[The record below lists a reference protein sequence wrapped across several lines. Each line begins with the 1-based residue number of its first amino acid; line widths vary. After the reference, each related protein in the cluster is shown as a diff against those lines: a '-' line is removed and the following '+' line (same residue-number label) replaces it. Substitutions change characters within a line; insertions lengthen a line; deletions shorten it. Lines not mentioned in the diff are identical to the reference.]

1 MELLGRLGVAVRT
14 HARIAEATREGLRLQ
29 DGQLVRGG
37 VFVWA
42 GGAKAP
48 ELVAR
53 FGLPTGH
60 NGRVKVD
67 QHLRA
72 LDHPEVYAAGDVASV
87 VDPRSGR
94 TLPPLA
100 QVALEQAETV
110 ARNLHA
116 ELDGGPLEAFRF
128 NDKGFIVSVGSRR
141 ASPPPARPDLG
152 HVAAPRLG
160 PRCRHAPGRARRR
173 GSARTGGVAVAL
185 VQRQP
190 GHRPATGADPLAQE
204 AGLAEPGRCA
214 DQGQLPGRPL
224 VEALQQPR
232 PGQEPGAGAGDMQ
245 LGGQQGVSLACG
257 GRRRRGERLGHAEVA
272 RWCPPDDGQLPSAGS
287 IVMPGRSD
295 RPGGGP

>member
-42 GGAKAP
+42 GGVEAP

-152 HVAAPRLG
+152 HVAAPGSAPDAGTRLVERG
-160 PRCRHAPGRARRR
+160 GEVAPEPAGSLSPWSSDSQATGRRLVRTHSPRRLALPNPAGAQTRVSSRAVPWLRRSSSRGRARNPGRGR
-173 GSARTGGVAVAL
+173 GICSLVASRASRSPAAGADDVVNGSAMR
-185 VQRQP
+185 RS
-190 GHRPATGADPLAQE
+190 H
-204 AGLAEPGRCA
+204 
-214 DQGQLPGRPL
+214 
-224 VEALQQPR
+224 
-232 PGQEPGAGAGDMQ
+232 AGARLTTGSF
-245 LGGQQGVSLACG
+245 L
-257 GRRRRGERLGHAEVA
+257 RRAPL
-272 RWCPPDDGQLPSAGS
+272 
-287 IVMPGRSD
+287 
-295 RPGGGP
+295 